1 MEKFNIGP
9 QGLFHLKNCFY
20 NRKQTLF
27 LIKTFIDINL
37 YLCYNHYITVNKGD
51 EFMKAEDILKKEK
64 DKKNK
69 IRELLKEEL
78 KCALKE
84 NKDTDLQELV
94 NKISDTIGDKDLV
107 LERLAPSDIFWS
119 VHGTRLISAY
129 EFEEMFKELEG
140 AGMF

>member
-1 MEKFNIGP
+1 
-9 QGLFHLKNCFY
+9 
-20 NRKQTLF
+20 
-27 LIKTFIDINL
+27 
-37 YLCYNHYITVNKGD
+37 
-51 EFMKAEDILKKEK
+51 MKAEDILKKEK

-78 KCALKE
+78 ECALKE
-84 NKDTDLQELV
+84 NNDTDLQELV

-119 VHGTRLISAY
+119 AHGTRLISIY
-129 EFEEMFKELEG
+129 EFEEMIKELES